1 MLGIYQSTCKG
12 SVLSPRGYG
21 AIFSGVLYKTLFPS
35 VGLSVGRFVR
45 RSVCPSVG
53 LSVGR
58 SAGQAFVKDGKIDDF
73 EHEINK
79 SSTCALLKSAD
90 IAVLPRTG

>member
-1 MLGIYQSTCKG
+1 MKNEKLFKRMKNECCLRTHHWPCWALLDAS
-12 SVLSPRGYG
+12 SH
-21 AIFSGVLYKTLFPS
+21 LYIQ
-35 VGLSVGRFVR
+35 
-45 RSVCPSVG
+45 VCPSVG